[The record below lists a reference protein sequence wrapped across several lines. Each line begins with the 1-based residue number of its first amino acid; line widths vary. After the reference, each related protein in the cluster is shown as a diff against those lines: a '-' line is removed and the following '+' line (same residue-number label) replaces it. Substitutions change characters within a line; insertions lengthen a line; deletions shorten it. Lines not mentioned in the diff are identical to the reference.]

1 MIFIFL
7 FFVIFSFESFAKWT
21 KIGRSVSGST
31 FYVDFETIRKHGE
44 YVYWWE
50 LQNYIKPNKFGDFSS
65 KGYHQGDCA
74 LLRVKY
80 LSMQFFKQ
88 QMGQGTFDVLNPKP
102 VELSS
107 QVQWVVILKKFV
119 IDELNNYNLSQNI
132 LYCIFNINLLIKLM
146 FIQSHLIGLID
157 VFI

>member
-7 FFVIFSFESFAKWT
+7 FFVIFSFESVAKWT

-88 QMGQGTFDVLNPKP
+88 QMGQGTFDILNPKNP
-102 VELSS
+102 KWNYLVPGSMGS
-107 QVQWVVILKKFV
+107 TILKKV
-119 IDELNNYNLSQNI
+119 CNR
-132 LYCIFNINLLIKLM
+132 
-146 FIQSHLIGLID
+146 
-157 VFI
+157 